1 MSNKSAA
8 CKFITSK
15 TTVIPKPG
23 KFPDVDNKSVKSD
36 TSGTDNIEDQKYQK
50 AAEPRRMNGLPRPFS
65 TEWLEQQDERE
76 REDREREEDLK
87 ENYDWEEP
95 DTRSDAERKAAEEY
109 DDRFPDTSPY
119 DKDAAALMQEAIKQA
134 GKIDAQAGN
143 VRDGYSADYD
153 PDEDE
158 EYVRSS
164 SAVVDDRYAKRPY
177 NSHVTNADRKAAKRR
192 EELEELRSEEQYGKK
207 DDEEK
212 DAAAK
217 PGDLNYAPLGPP
229 KAQQDPNWQP
239 PGYRNPNLNKKF
251 RDAQTPS
258 KKPTN
263 NNPTGNVNAAIN
275 SNKPLTA
282 ASWRKNSSAAELTRK
297 AIKQAASFTQY
308 INPFNWGGNI
318 GKSND
323 LDKKLKDAKKTTTPT
338 KNLNQQL
345 DAQKRPINAA
355 SWRKNI

>member
-8 CKFITSK
+8 CKFITAK

-36 TSGTDNIEDQKYQK
+36 TSGTDNIEDQKYQDK
-50 AAEPRRMNGLPRPFS
+50 QAMPYDPPEPTDWDPPVFETRQ
-65 TEWLEQQDERE
+65 EEYEA
-76 REDREREEDLK
+76 REDGTYAEKMRESRADRAKAWGLDADHNKEWEDWDNNPNVKWVEDEEEK
-87 ENYDWEEP
+87 
-95 DTRSDAERKAAEEY
+95 
-109 DDRFPDTSPY
+109 DDRGDPY
-119 DKDAAALMQEAIKQA
+119 PSEEKDAAALMQEAIKQ
-134 GKIDAQAGN
+134 
-143 VRDGYSADYD
+143 
-153 PDEDE
+153 
-158 EYVRSS
+158 
-164 SAVVDDRYAKRPY
+164 
-177 NSHVTNADRKAAKRR
+177 
-192 EELEELRSEEQYGKK
+192 
-207 DDEEK
+207 
-212 DAAAK
+212 AAK